1 MRGLKHLLIY
11 IAFCFSFCSFGY
23 FQFGNYQFARPS
35 GMGNAFVALSDD
47 ANAIFY
53 NPAALTKIKGAHFNL
68 LDIQVSVD
76 QISTLERLKKAAF
89 DNQPEQILD
98 PNRQALGLN
107 LKPTFVMPYFGL
119 SFFNQTF
126 GYFNIDS
133 LQSATV
139 EARAYNDLG
148 AALAFGIPFSSH
160 FSFGIGVRAIQRSSI
175 ELNKDTATLIA
186 ELGTSAPEL
195 LADPWKAL
203 SEHVGVGYAFPLFGS
218 LLFSIPPIS
227 PSAPRIQLA
236 LSVDHIGNTE
246 FKKLSGVG
254 APSQMAMTYHF
265 GSLLQYDFRKG
276 FVLNIAADYRDAFK
290 EELFTNKFHLG
301 AELKHRHFGIR
312 TGVSQGYPTAGFSL
326 EFPPQTKLHF
336 STFSM
341 EMGNSLWEK
350 EQRWYQ
356 VELVIGFNPL

>member
-1 MRGLKHLLIY
+1 MRILKHLFIY
-11 IAFCFSFCSFGY
+11 LAFCFSLCSFGY
-23 FQFGNYQFARPS
+23 FQFGNYPFARPS
-35 GMGNAFVALSDD
+35 GMGNAFLALSDD

-53 NPAALTKIKGAHFNL
+53 NPAALAKIKGAHFNL

-76 QISTLERLKKAAF
+76 QISTLDRLKKAAF

-139 EARAYNDLG
+139 EAQAYNDLG
-148 AALAFGIPFSSH
+148 ATLAFGIPFSSY
-160 FSFGIGVRAIQRSSI
+160 FSFGLGVRAIQRSSI

-186 ELGTSAPEL
+186 ELGTSAPEV

-203 SEHVGVGYAFPLFGS
+203 SEYLGVGYAFPLFGS
-218 LLFSIPPIS
+218 LLLSIPPIS

-236 LSVDHIGNTE
+236 VSVDHIGNTT
-246 FKKLSGVG
+246 FKKLSGIS
-254 APSQMAMTYHF
+254 APSQMETEYHV
-265 GSLLQYDFRKG
+265 GSLFQYDLKKG
-276 FVLNIAADYRDAFK
+276 FVLNITADYRNVFK

-301 AELKHRHFGIR
+301 TELRHRYFGVR
-312 TGVSQGYPTAGFSL
+312 TGVSQGYPTGGLSL

-341 EMGNSLWEK
+341 EMGNKLWER

-356 VELVIGFNPL
+356 VQLVIGFNPL